1 MTAHSALCK
10 GICEMLDRRG
20 HYWYRT
26 TNSGYGRKGA
36 PDIYC
41 CVNGLFAVIEAKVL
55 PDKLSPW
62 QARELEAIQN
72 AKGRTCVAYSVG
84 EAELFV
90 NRLQECS

>member
-1 MTAHSALCK
+1 
-10 GICEMLDRRG
+10 MLDRRG

-41 CVNGLFAVIEAKVL
+41 CVDGLFAVIEVKVL

-62 QARELEAIQN
+62 QQREIESIQK
-72 AKGRTCVAYSVG
+72 AKGRTCVAYSV
-84 EAELFV
+84 EQAEVFILNLDSYGKHV
-90 NRLQECS
+90 PIRKT